1 MFAPESRIARFRIFL
16 SKTQPARVLALIL
29 AIAMTAMALGS
40 TSSSAGTVGQVLL
53 AKAAA
58 MIGVNATAGTHA
70 LDSETAAE
78 PEGSSLASERR
89 GHTATRLQDGR
100 VLVAGGENSTGAL
113 NGTEVF
119 DPAAG
124 TFSAAGNMNSARAD
138 HTAKIGRASCRER
151 E

>member
-1 MFAPESRIARFRIFL
+1 MFAPDSRIARFRIFL

-58 MIGVNATAGTHA
+58 MIAVSSGAQA
-70 LDSETAAE
+70 LDPEQAAE
-78 PEGSSLASERR
+78 PQSSSLASERR

-119 DPAAG
+119 DQ
-124 TFSAAGNMNSARAD
+124 
-138 HTAKIGRASCRER
+138 IGRASCRKEGR
-151 E
+151 QGWARLTT